1 MLKPRDIYKQIKVL
15 TTDVISSGL
24 CEAENYPSMK
34 KRPGYVTEIG
44 ITGVDN
50 AVFLKS
56 IPYVDMYQTLLEQ
69 RHFNMKMIDGA
80 LLTMQYRFVKDRLS
94 AHRLSYFPAPN
105 LEAFQND
112 PELYLHDGIYADILD
127 RRIVPVPFRFDYDN
141 DEKTYQPVEHP
152 ISHLTLGQYKNCRIP
167 VSSALT
173 PYLYSETSTTLPAS
187 NIGLLYFAINLR
199 IVSFLTNRN
208 CSTSIP
214 HCIKVERLLVS
225 NYSKPWCFNFCTY
238 TATENCLAFSHIL
251 RL

>member
-173 PYLYSETSTTLPAS
+173 PYQFLSFVLRNFYHVASLKYRLTVFRDKFEDSIFPNEQELLHINTPLYKS
-187 NIGLLYFAINLR
+187 
-199 IVSFLTNRN
+199 
-208 CSTSIP
+208 
-214 HCIKVERLLVS
+214 
-225 NYSKPWCFNFCTY
+225 
-238 TATENCLAFSHIL
+238 
-251 RL
+251 